1 MIFLRLALK
10 YDKIV
15 DVTKVFDSDLFD
27 GSTPFYVGLERIVE
41 GEFPGLLDEYDEMTL
56 WIIAGEPDEIG
67 YYLVDFEIISE
78 IDIPDHVVKWI
89 KSEIISAVGFS
100 TKQN

>member
-1 MIFLRLALK
+1 MIFLQLDLK

-15 DVTKVFDSDLFD
+15 DVTRAFESDLFD
-27 GSTPFYVGLERIVE
+27 GSTPYYVGLERIV
-41 GEFPGLLDEYDEMTL
+41 GVEFPGLLDEYDEMTL
-56 WIIAGEPDEIG
+56 WIIAGEPDEDG
-67 YYLVDFEIISE
+67 YYLVEFEITSE

-100 TKQN
+100 NKQN

>member
-10 YDKIV
+10 HDKIV
-15 DVTKVFDSDLFD
+15 EVTRAFESDLFD
-27 GSTPFYVGLERIVE
+27 GSTPFYVGLERVIE

-56 WIIAGEPDEIG
+56 WIIAGEPAEDG

-78 IDIPDHVVKWI
+78 IVVPDHVIKWL
-89 KSEIISAVGFS
+89 KNEIISAVGFS
-100 TKQN
+100 INKK

>member
-15 DVTKVFDSDLFD
+15 EVTRAFESDLFD
-27 GSTPFYVGLERIVE
+27 GSTPFYVGLERVVSV
-41 GEFPGLLDEYDEMTL
+41 EFPGLLDEYDEMTL

-78 IDIPDHVVKWI
+78 IDVPDRVIMWVK
-89 KSEIISAVGFS
+89 KEIISEVGFS
-100 TKQN
+100 TNQK